1 MDPTSA
7 RRVLRIIPDTPLTVE
22 LIERAYTA
30 ESWARHPSRYQDAAE
45 RQRAEEWMQT
55 LALARDLLLAEVRTP
70 QTSRAGTAAAGASSR
85 RGMSRG
91 AILGIVAGG
100 AALVALITFAA
111 IGAANL
117 VTQGVTAATDAIE
130 SEAANAAPGTDGGSG
145 ATDNVNV
152 ERLQSGETLFA
163 FPAALEAYYD
173 GRYTAEC
180 PLEYMDG
187 CWERALFP
195 EADCDTMQVQLGF
208 TNDADKF
215 LPDHTETI
223 EKEGVLGNEATVVV
237 FGNDDYGY
245 GWINQVT
252 CLDSAG

>member
-1 MDPTSA
+1 VDPITA
-7 RRVLRIIPDTPLTVE
+7 RRVLRIFPDSPITVE
-22 LIERAYTA
+22 LVERAYAT
-30 ESWARHPSRYQDAAE
+30 ESQARHPSRYLDAAE

-55 LALARDLLLAEVRTP
+55 LATARDLLRAEVQTP
-70 QTSRAGTAAAGASSR
+70 QPGADAAAAPGPSR
-85 RGMSRG
+85 RRLSRG
-91 AILGIVAGG
+91 AIVGIVAGS
-100 AALVALITFAA
+100 AAVLALVTFAA

-117 VTQGVTAATDAIE
+117 VTQSVTAATEVIE
-130 SEAANAAPGTDGGSG
+130 SGTPEDTPVTDGGSG
-145 ATDNVNV
+145 AADDVNV
-152 ERLQSGETLFA
+152 ERLQAGETLFA

-180 PLEYMDG
+180 PLKYTGG
-187 CWERALFP
+187 CWEQALFP

-208 TNDADKF
+208 TNDADAM

-252 CLDSAG
+252 CLDDAS